1 MLQKRSQ
8 ERERTLRTLLDK
20 INNRCDVLKQP
31 PKQAQENSFA
41 IAAGCM
47 DLSPEGYKS
56 QDGNP
61 DEDQNDLLQ
70 MIKLLKTNAL
80 DKKMSISSNH
90 NQRYQGHQNLNMKKN
105 NTSGVM
111 NPVEEYTIDKN

>member
-31 PKQAQENSFA
+31 PKQAQETSFA

-56 QDGNP
+56 
-61 DEDQNDLLQ
+61 
-70 MIKLLKTNAL
+70 
-80 DKKMSISSNH
+80 
-90 NQRYQGHQNLNMKKN
+90 
-105 NTSGVM
+105 
-111 NPVEEYTIDKN
+111 